1 MKIEYLGHSCFKLT
15 ESTGTSV
22 ICDPYS
28 SEIGYEMRATTAD
41 AVTVSHGHYDH
52 NAVGNIGGNPVIID
66 SERNYELA
74 GVEINSIKSFHD
86 SLRGKKRGENI
97 IFKFR
102 MDGIDVCHLGDL
114 GEQCS
119 SDLIETLLP
128 VNVLLIPIGGTY
140 TIDAEMAKEY
150 VDRIMPDIVIPM
162 HYRTRDCKLD
172 IDKVDEF
179 TSLFDSEI
187 VEEAECGDLEL
198 SRKDLTGETRII
210 VLKRCLNDGKQNS

>member
-15 ESTGTSV
+15 ESTGTSIV
-22 ICDPYS
+22 CDPYS
-28 SEIGYEMRATTAD
+28 DEIGYAMRKVSAD

-52 NAVGNIGGNPVIID
+52 NAVQNVDGAPILIDGGQN
-66 SERNYELA
+66 NGLA

-86 SLRGKKRGENI
+86 TLRGKKRGENT

-114 GEQCS
+114 GEKCS

-128 VNVLLIPIGGTY
+128 VDVLLIPVGGTY

-172 IDKVDEF
+172 IDRVEEF
-179 TSLFDSEI
+179 TGLFDGDS
-187 VEEAECGDLEL
+187 VEEPEKCGIEL

-210 VLKRCLNDGKQNS
+210 VLKRCANG

>member
-1 MKIEYLGHSCFKLT
+1 MIIEYLGHSSFKLT

-22 ICDPYS
+22 VCDPYS
-28 SEIGYEMRATTAD
+28 DEIGYAMDKVSAD
-41 AVTVSHGHYDH
+41 AVTVSHKHYDH
-52 NAVGNIGGNPVIID
+52 DAVKNVAGKPVIID
-66 SERNYELA
+66 KELSYDLP

-86 SLRGKKRGENI
+86 ECRGKKRGENV

-114 GEQCS
+114 GEACS
-119 SDLIETLLP
+119 SDLIETILP
-128 VNVLLIPIGGTY
+128 VNVLLIPVGGTY

-162 HYRTRDCKLD
+162 HYRTKDCKLD

-179 TSLFDSEI
+179 LKLFDEEC
-187 VEEAECGDLEL
+187 VEEIDGNSIEL
-198 SRKDLTGETRII
+198 SRMDLSGETKII
-210 VLKRCLNDGKQNS
+210 VLRRA

>member
-15 ESTGTSV
+15 ESTGTSIV
-22 ICDPYS
+22 CYPYS
-28 SEIGYEMRATTAD
+28 DEIGYAMRKVSAD

-52 NAVGNIGGNPVIID
+52 NAVQNVDGAPILIDGGQN
-66 SERNYELA
+66 NGLA

-86 SLRGKKRGENI
+86 TLRGKKRGENT

-114 GEQCS
+114 GEKCS

-128 VNVLLIPIGGTY
+128 VDVLLIPVGGTY

-172 IDKVDEF
+172 IDRVEEF
-179 TSLFDSEI
+179 TGLFDGDS
-187 VEEAECGDLEL
+187 VEESEKCGIEL

-210 VLKRCLNDGKQNS
+210 VLKRCANG

>member
-15 ESTGTSV
+15 ESTGTSIV
-22 ICDPYS
+22 CDPYS
-28 SEIGYEMRATTAD
+28 DEIGYAMRKVSAD

-52 NAVGNIGGNPVIID
+52 NAVQNVDGAPILIDGGQNN
-66 SERNYELA
+66 RLA

-86 SLRGKKRGENI
+86 TSRGKKRGENT

-114 GEQCS
+114 GEKCS

-128 VNVLLIPIGGTY
+128 VDVLLIPVGGTY

-172 IDKVDEF
+172 IDRVEEF
-179 TSLFDSEI
+179 TGLFDGDS
-187 VEEAECGDLEL
+187 VEESEKCGIEL

-210 VLKRCLNDGKQNS
+210 VLKRCANG

>member
-1 MKIEYLGHSCFKLT
+1 MTIEYLGHSCFKLT
-15 ESTGTSV
+15 ESTGTSIV
-22 ICDPYS
+22 CDPYS
-28 SEIGYEMRATTAD
+28 EEMVGYSMPQVQAD
-41 AVTVSHGHYDH
+41 AITVSHHHGDH
-52 NAVGNIGGNPVIID
+52 DCVGNVKGSPVVID
-66 SERNYELA
+66 KESSFDLP

-86 SLRGKKRGENI
+86 ASRGKKRGENV

-114 GEQCS
+114 GEKCS

-128 VNVLLIPIGGTY
+128 VNVLLIPVGGTY

-162 HYRTRDCKLD
+162 HYRTKDCKLD

-179 TSLFDSEI
+179 LNLFEEDS
-187 VEEAECGDLEL
+187 VEEEGSLIEL
-198 SRKDLTGETRII
+198 SRTDLGEETKII
-210 VLKRCLNDGKQNS
+210 VLRRS